1 MAEENESQEK
11 TEEPSQRKLEQAKE
25 DGKVLTSKEMYVF
38 TTLSMAFLFMIVI
51 SLFMKPFVVE
61 WSNLFNF
68 DQRSLDQF
76 TSIKRLQIS
85 NLYDSYLFILK
96 ITLIVGLP
104 LFLTVC
110 ITQTAV
116 GGINFSTK
124 ALAFKGSKL
133 DPIKGIKKIFSIK
146 GLVELGKAILKIIL
160 LFGISIY
167 LINLM
172 LPSLLNIPNGS
183 LANAIEQMKYAFP
196 KLLGGLL
203 IALLIIAAIDYFW
216 QSYTHK
222 KELMMSR
229 QDQKDEY
236 KQTEGS
242 PEVKAK
248 IRRMQMETAANSTKQ
263 REAVKDVSEAT
274 AVITNPT
281 HFAVALKYTVGE
293 PGAPKVLAMGRGK
306 IAEEIIKKASD
317 HNLTIFQS
325 PLLARALYYTS
336 EIGIEISEQ
345 LYSAVAIALAY
356 IYKLEQGESIIEPVI
371 DIPSDLQFDEFGNKK
386 VGDTNA

>member
-11 TEEPSQRKLEQAKE
+11 TEDPSQRKLEQAKE

-51 SLFMKPFVVE
+51 SLFMKPYLIE
-61 WSNLFNF
+61 WSNLFIF
-68 DQRSLDQF
+68 DQKSLDQF
-76 TSIKRLQIS
+76 TSIKNLQLS
-85 NLYDSYLFILK
+85 KLYESYIFIFK
-96 ITLIVGLP
+96 ITMLVGIP
-104 LFLTVC
+104 VFLTVC
-110 ITQTAV
+110 LTQTAV

-124 ALAFKGSKL
+124 AVAFKANKM
-133 DPIKGIKKIFSIK
+133 DPIKGIKKIFSMK
-146 GLVELGKAILKIIL
+146 GLVELGKAILKIVL
-160 LFGISIY
+160 LFGISAY
-167 LINLM
+167 VINLM
-172 LPSLLNIPNGS
+172 LPELLNIPNGT
-183 LANAIEQMKYAFP
+183 LASAIELMKYSFP

-203 IALLIIAAIDYFW
+203 IALLIIATIDYFW

-248 IRRMQMETAANSTKQ
+248 IRRMQMETAANATKQ

-281 HFAVALKYTVGE
+281 HFAIALKYKVGDS
-293 PGAPKVLAMGRGK
+293 GAPKVLAIGRGK
-306 IAEEIIKKASD
+306 IAEEIMDKAKE
-317 HNLTIFQS
+317 HKVTIFQS

-336 EIGIEISEQ
+336 EIGEEISEK
-345 LYSAVAIALAY
+345 LYNAVAIALAY
-356 IYKLEQGESIIEPVI
+356 IYRLDQGESLSEPEINV
-371 DIPSDLQFDEFGNKK
+371 PEDLQFDEFGNKK
-386 VGDTNA
+386 MEDLNA

>member
-25 DGKVLTSKEMYVF
+25 DGKVLTSREMYVF
-38 TTLSMAFLFMIVI
+38 TTLAMAFLFMVII
-51 SLFMKPFVVE
+51 SLFMKPYIME
-61 WSNLFNF
+61 WSKLFNF
-68 DQRSLDQF
+68 DQHTIDQF
-76 TSIKRLQIS
+76 VSVRQLQLS
-85 NLYDSYLFILK
+85 KLYDAYIFVLK
-96 ITLIVGLP
+96 ITVIVGFP
-104 LFLTVC
+104 LFFTVC
-110 ITQTAV
+110 LTQTAV

-124 ALAFKGSKL
+124 AIAFKASKM
-133 DPIKGIKKIFSIK
+133 DPIKGIKKIFSMK
-146 GLVELGKAILKIIL
+146 GLVELAKAILKIIL

-167 LINLM
+167 VINLM

-183 LANAIEQMKYAFP
+183 LAGAIDQMKYSFP
-196 KLLGGLL
+196 QLLGGLL
-203 IALLIIAAIDYFW
+203 IALLIIATIDYFW

-248 IRRMQMETAANSTKQ
+248 IRRMQMETAANSAKQ
-263 REAVKDVSEAT
+263 KEAVKDVSEAT

-281 HFAVALKYTVGE
+281 HFAIALKYTVGDA
-293 PGAPKVLAMGRGK
+293 GAPKVLAMGRGK
-306 IAEEIIKKASD
+306 IAEEIMEKAKE
-317 HNLTIFQS
+317 HHVTIFQS

-336 EIGIEISEQ
+336 NIGDEISEK

-356 IYKLEQGESIIEPVI
+356 IYRLDQGETIVEPTI
-371 DIPSDLQFDEFGNKK
+371 DIPSELQFDGFGNKK
-386 VGDTNA
+386 IGDANA

>member
-160 LFGISIY
+160 LFI
-167 LINLM
+167 
-172 LPSLLNIPNGS
+172 
-183 LANAIEQMKYAFP
+183 
-196 KLLGGLL
+196 
-203 IALLIIAAIDYFW
+203 
-216 QSYTHK
+216 
-222 KELMMSR
+222 
-229 QDQKDEY
+229 
-236 KQTEGS
+236 
-242 PEVKAK
+242 
-248 IRRMQMETAANSTKQ
+248 
-263 REAVKDVSEAT
+263 
-274 AVITNPT
+274 
-281 HFAVALKYTVGE
+281 
-293 PGAPKVLAMGRGK
+293 
-306 IAEEIIKKASD
+306 
-317 HNLTIFQS
+317 
-325 PLLARALYYTS
+325 
-336 EIGIEISEQ
+336 
-345 LYSAVAIALAY
+345 
-356 IYKLEQGESIIEPVI
+356 
-371 DIPSDLQFDEFGNKK
+371 
-386 VGDTNA
+386 

>member
-11 TEEPSQRKLEQAKE
+11 TEDPSQRKLEQAKE

-51 SLFMKPFVVE
+51 SLFMKPYLIE
-61 WSNLFNF
+61 WSNLFIF
-68 DQRSLDQF
+68 DQKSLDQF
-76 TSIKRLQIS
+76 TSIKNLQLS
-85 NLYDSYLFILK
+85 KLYESYIFIFK
-96 ITLIVGLP
+96 ITMLVGIP
-104 LFLTVC
+104 VFLTVC
-110 ITQTAV
+110 LTQTAV

-124 ALAFKGSKL
+124 AVAFKANKM
-133 DPIKGIKKIFSIK
+133 DPIKGIKKIFSMK
-146 GLVELGKAILKIIL
+146 GLVELGKAILKIVL
-160 LFGISIY
+160 LFGISAY
-167 LINLM
+167 VINLM
-172 LPSLLNIPNGS
+172 LPELLNIPNGT
-183 LANAIEQMKYAFP
+183 LASAIELMKYSFP

-203 IALLIIAAIDYFW
+203 IALLIIATIDYFW

-248 IRRMQMETAANSTKQ
+248 IRRMQMETAANATKQ

-281 HFAVALKYTVGE
+281 HFAIALKYNVGDS
-293 PGAPKVLAMGRGK
+293 GAPKVLAIGRGK
-306 IAEEIIKKASD
+306 IAEEIMDKAKE
-317 HNLTIFQS
+317 HKVTIFQS

-336 EIGIEISEQ
+336 EIGEEISEK
-345 LYSAVAIALAY
+345 LYNAVAIALAY
-356 IYKLEQGESIIEPVI
+356 IYRLDQGESLSEPVI
-371 DIPSDLQFDEFGNKK
+371 NVPEDLQFDEFGNKK
-386 VGDTNA
+386 MEDLNA

>member
-25 DGKVLTSKEMYVF
+25 DGKVLSSKEMYVF
-38 TTLSMAFLFMIVI
+38 TTLSMALLFMIII
-51 SLFMKPFVVE
+51 SLFIKPYIME
-61 WSNLFNF
+61 WSKLFNF
-68 DQRSLDQF
+68 DQHTLDQF
-76 TSIKRLQIS
+76 SSIKQLQLS
-85 NLYDSYLFILK
+85 KLYDSYLFILK

-110 ITQTAV
+110 VTQTAV

-124 ALAFKGSKL
+124 ALAFKANKM
-133 DPIKGIKKIFSIK
+133 DPIKGIKKIFSMK
-146 GLVELGKAILKIIL
+146 GLVELAKAILKIIL
-160 LFGISIY
+160 LFGISSY
-167 LINLM
+167 VINLM
-172 LPSLLNIPNGS
+172 LPNLLNIPNGT
-183 LANAIEQMKYAFP
+183 LASAIAQMKYSFP
-196 KLLGGLL
+196 QLLGALL
-203 IALLIIAAIDYFW
+203 IALLIIGTIDYFW

-248 IRRMQMETAANSTKQ
+248 IRRMQMETAANSAKQ
-263 REAVKDVSEAT
+263 REAVKDVSQAT

-281 HFAVALKYTVGE
+281 HFAIALKYAVGE
-293 PGAPKVLAMGRGK
+293 SGAPKVLAMGRGK
-306 IAEEIIKKASD
+306 IAEDIMQKASE
-317 HNLTIFQS
+317 HKVTIFQS

-336 EIGIEISEQ
+336 NIGEEISEK
-345 LYSAVAIALAY
+345 LYNAVAIALAY
-356 IYKLEQGESIIEPVI
+356 IYRLDQGESLTEPTI

-386 VGDTNA
+386 IGGVDA